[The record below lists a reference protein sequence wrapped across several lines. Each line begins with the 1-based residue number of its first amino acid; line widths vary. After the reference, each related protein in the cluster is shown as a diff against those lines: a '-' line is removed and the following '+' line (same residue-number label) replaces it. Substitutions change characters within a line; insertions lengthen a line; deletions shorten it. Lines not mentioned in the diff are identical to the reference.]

1 VDRCGAQP
9 TPRFA
14 PRTMA
19 ASRQLRQLSMLL
31 ACSLPH
37 RASPLTLPGGFT
49 APRHTAPAGFSRCAA
64 RASVA
69 GSAEADGNALDDD
82 DDENDKPRRK
92 FELCQLDEEF
102 NIDECEVIYDD
113 DLSDILGAEQAAR
126 IMSDPTAVDVF
137 FRLPDKVD
145 DEAASEV
152 SSVLRERAELQS
164 QQQNRTVFTMADWE
178 VCLQDDLCEV
188 PDDVL
193 NRALGPDQMRVIK
206 ERVGG
211 TPEEEVDSRFHLH
224 FGAGRLGLGL
234 VVPAI
239 SASGVSFAV
248 VQRPKPRWRKI
259 FQKGLDA
266 REDDPQDF
274 SAGLEV
280 TNNDEVVVHNV
291 KLISADGDK
300 DTPTYMPPKS
310 LIFGSTPDEL
320 RDVMQRATSFSC
332 SLGAAM
338 ARVLVPLMEEL
349 PKLPLDQ
356 QPLLFCC
363 ENDHAAVMKLKAQL
377 EDRVFVVDCM
387 VDRVCTGR
395 EISET
400 GVDVQAE
407 PWRGS
412 IVVLEPN
419 ISTRVPFCSKVATVP
434 SSTLEAAYL
443 SERKLSLVN
452 GMHTV
457 LAFMTLRAQYEPP
470 VAGEQ
475 REYILL
481 KYDEMS
487 RQDQRMCEAW
497 RTARAAQL
505 IQKYGSD
512 KLMGWHE
519 VGSREEA
526 WDVLLEF
533 ADYVLSGRFSQVDDV
548 VSRVLGGGVANR
560 WLMRLRPTDQ
570 WMQMEGASSE
580 GAGGD
585 DDTRSSETRS
595 LLLYALNRDRERAI
609 ARGGGS
615 DGAGAIEAPIADE
628 DAAEAYVAAQLSELT
643 MESRRFCARELEIT
657 HKTLIREQRKA
668 GGKKFSP
675 LVQSALEARNQVKEQ
690 SN

>member
-49 APRHTAPAGFSRCAA
+49 APRHTAPAGFSRCAS

-145 DEAASEV
+145 DEAASER

-580 GAGGD
+580 GGD